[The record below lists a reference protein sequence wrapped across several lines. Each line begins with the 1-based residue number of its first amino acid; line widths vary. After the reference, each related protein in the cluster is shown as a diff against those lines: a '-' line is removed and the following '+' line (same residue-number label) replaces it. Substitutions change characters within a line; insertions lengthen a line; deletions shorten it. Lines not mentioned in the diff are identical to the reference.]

1 MKSYR
6 TRAELKYE
14 VKNLLRGNWK
24 KAILLY
30 LIPLIT
36 FILTT
41 GYNNG
46 NSRSTLKYTASSFD
60 VWTFTKVL
68 SSFGIVSFLLSLIFL
83 LINLSAN
90 FRAFDWLDDP
100 KLDFEPIKSNFTY
113 FRSPDWWQLIFIY
126 VIINIFTFLWTLLLV
141 IPGIV
146 KGIGYSQTY
155 LVYKDLN
162 DRGLTDGYSLTTY
175 ITKSQQLM
183 MGNKWRYFV
192 LQLSFLGWWI
202 LGFITLGI
210 GFIWIFPYYK
220 LTMVNFYR
228 DLVEKN
234 SAYL

>member
-6 TRAELKYE
+6 TRAELKNE

-60 VWTFTKVL
+60 VWTFTKVM